1 MLPVEPYYIQRQGSI
16 TNTRRE
22 TTSSLWTCGQ
32 RKRVAHM
39 STATTTKDDSSSKMV
54 QNRPLVC
61 LKRPKILPLA
71 ARLGCRKCDEARR
84 GLFKLRSYPKPY
96 PRFTTATA
104 GTELTTQPLL
114 SIRALALGDR
124 GFAV

>member
-1 MLPVEPYYIQRQGSI
+1 MLPVEPYYITGQGPI

-54 QNRPLVC
+54 QNHPLVC
-61 LKRPKILPLA
+61 LKR
-71 ARLGCRKCDEARR
+71 RKRNGPASQER
-84 GLFKLRSYPKPY
+84 GQVF
-96 PRFTTATA
+96 
-104 GTELTTQPLL
+104 LTTLKGAPNQGQAEYSP
-114 SIRALALGDR
+114 SNGPAGGIIR
-124 GFAV
+124 

>member
-39 STATTTKDDSSSKMV
+39 PTATTTKDDSSSKMV

-61 LKRPKILPLA
+61 LKRHYSKRWQQLLPKRPSSPNRTVL
-71 ARLGCRKCDEARR
+71 RHEGRR
-84 GLFKLRSYPKPY
+84 QS
-96 PRFTTATA
+96 
-104 GTELTTQPLL
+104 
-114 SIRALALGDR
+114 SI
-124 GFAV
+124 VSQCE